1 MNNIEL
7 LVKHTGDVNFT
18 RLDLFGDET
27 ISLTQ
32 VVQDVKDPGKV
43 FTNFSK
49 TFSIPAS
56 KTNNKFFKHYEN
68 FTQDVAYAFDAR
80 KKVQAKIELNS
91 LPFQQGKLRL
101 EGVDLKNGRPN
112 IYRVTFFGS
121 LNLKDILGD
130 LKISDLDWLSN
141 FDTTYTSSSLITGM
155 SSSGTGSVTVDSV
168 AYPVPLVTALIGNT
182 QRAFYSSSSTVAYF
196 NTTDEEVNKSG
207 GNLNPANAALSGYYF
222 KDLTFSIRLYLIIKA
237 IEKSQSIK
245 ARNNNKEI
253 LFSTD
258 FFNTTNVSFYNLYM
272 LCQRNAGKKI
282 DGFGSVYIP
291 NQQSGKTYDNA
302 TNEHENN
309 LVLRQSS
316 FEIYNLSSTQYF
328 QFALTLN
335 FGSISQNIQV
345 EIQDINTGD
354 IEYATWTSSQTGQ
367 TRTYQLGNGNYE
379 LRFTSTAQQTVT
391 SFSLIFIDIFDTNTS
406 TTISTS
412 NVDASFVIPGTNTNF
427 LIRENIPE
435 MKVIDFLS
443 GLFKLFNLTA
453 IEEDG
458 KITVKTLDSFYTG
471 GTVRNITE
479 FVDTTSKSV
488 DKALPYREIV
498 FKYEDTENILAKQHK
513 EINQQDWG
521 AISYNTGAVLDSNN
535 NTYEIVAPFQ
545 HMKFERLVDGS
556 TTKNIQ
562 VGHLLN
568 DKQDPYLGKPVI
580 FYPIHSSN
588 TSDTMD
594 GFNFIT
600 EIDGYDGGSSNADST
615 QSVYWIP
622 SNSPVVVSS
631 GSGYPETINFNVELN
646 EYTNAPD
653 YTDSLFEKYYKS
665 YIVNAFRF
673 NERLTKIKARLPLKF
688 LEQFTLADELQI
700 VDLVYRVNSITTNL
714 QTGESTLELLNGR
727 EAIAATGSAYATVT
741 ISTSS
746 NATPS
751 TACGYTLN
759 NTLYYTGVLGNG
771 VRLYTNTGLT
781 TAFSGTGNN
790 YAFPGSNYAAI
801 DSNGYISG
809 YQACPTLSPTV
820 QTNSTTNIT
829 YSSFTMNGN
838 ISVANG
844 TITDRGFYWGTNSN
858 YASNTKRSEGG
869 TATGA
874 FSDNITSG
882 VTAGATYYVTAYA
895 TNENGE
901 NQGAT
906 ISFTTSASPNVP
918 TVVNLS
924 ELNVSSNS
932 FRARLEITADGGST
946 INGAG
951 FYMGT
956 DSSSAT
962 NNTHYDISPAPN
974 NIGVKSYDF
983 SSLNSSTTY
992 YYWGTATNTYSS
1004 TKGVASSYETVTTT
1018 APVYTYNNTY
1028 YSNSDAYYACIS
1040 SSPQDYYSYDS
1051 TFGTSTTLYTTN
1063 TGGILSNLAPN
1074 GYYARNNKSYQVTG
1088 GNGVLGTET
1097 ACSTT
1102 EVYRVRITSG
1112 YPSTNYYDI
1121 ETVNSATLSTTNVL
1135 YMTAY
1140 IGSGRVSYTDIALT
1154 TTYTGLGT
1162 WKTDRG
1168 STQFDYQRYPENKM
1182 FLARQQRFINGAW
1195 TDITSTATD
1204 SGYDDR
1210 ICQLSSSGVLEIVY
1224 YNYNTGALAPTGSA
1238 SITSIEIGNNN
1249 FSTSTLACADT
1260 SSSKTRVYFTGTTLA
1275 NGTRLW
1281 EDSPSA
1287 GAGSGTEFEG
1297 DGDYRK
1303 IYMPDGTTKAAQISG
1318 SGYISNLTSC

>member
-18 RLDLFGDET
+18 RLDLFGNET

-32 VVQDVKDPGKV
+32 VVQDVKDPGKI
-43 FTNFSK
+43 FTNFTK

-68 FTQDVAYAFDAR
+68 FTQDVNYAFDAR

-112 IYRVTFFGS
+112 NYRVTFFGS

-130 LKISDLDWLSN
+130 LKLSDLDWLSN

-168 AYPVPLVTALIGNT
+168 AYPIPLVTALIGNT
-182 QRAFYSSSSTVAYF
+182 QRAFYSSSATVAYF

-207 GNLNPANAALSGYYF
+207 GNLNTGNAALSGYYF

-258 FFNTTNVSFYNLYM
+258 FFSTTNVGFYNLYM
-272 LCQRNAGKKI
+272 LCQRNAGKKV

-302 TNEHENN
+302 TNNHENN

-316 FEIYNLSSTQYF
+316 FEIYNLSSTQNF
-328 QFALTLN
+328 QFALTIN
-335 FGSISQNIQV
+335 FGTISQNIQV
-345 EIQDINTGD
+345 EINNINTGD
-354 IEYATWTSSQTGQ
+354 IEYATWTPSQTGQ
-367 TRTYQLGNGNYE
+367 SRTYQLGNGNYE

-391 SFSLIFIDIFDTNTS
+391 SFSFIFIDVFDTNTS
-406 TTISTS
+406 TSITTS
-412 NVDASFVIPGTNTNF
+412 NVDASFLIPGVDTSF
-427 LIRENIPE
+427 LIQDNIPE

-479 FVDTTSKSV
+479 FVDSTTKSV
-488 DKALPYREIV
+488 NKALPYREIV
-498 FKYEDTENILAKQHK
+498 FKYEDTENILAKQHR
-513 EINQQDWG
+513 EINQRDWG
-521 AISYNTGAVLDSNN
+521 AISYNSGEVLDSNN

-580 FYPIHSSN
+580 FYPIHSTN
-588 TSDTMD
+588 LGVTTATP
-594 GFNFIT
+594 FNFIT
-600 EIDGYDGGSSNADST
+600 EIDGYDGGSTDTDSS
-615 QSVYWIP
+615 QSQYWIP
-622 SNSPVVVSS
+622 SNSPVVLSS

-646 EYTNAPD
+646 EFTNAAD

-673 NERLTKIKARLPLKF
+673 NERITKIKARLPLKF
-688 LEQFTLADELQI
+688 LELFTLADELQI

-727 EAIAATGSAYATVT
+727 EATAATGSAYATVT

-746 NATPS
+746 HATPS

-759 NTLYYTGVLGNG
+759 NTLYYTGTLGNG
-771 VRLYTNTGLT
+771 VRLFTNTDLT

-790 YAFPGSNYAAI
+790 YAFPGSNYGAI
-801 DSNGYISG
+801 DASGYISG
-809 YQACPTLSPTV
+809 YQPCPTLAPVV

-844 TITDRGFYWGTNSN
+844 TISDRGFYWGPNSS
-858 YASNTKRSEGG
+858 YSSNTKVSEGG
-869 TATGA
+869 TATGT
-874 FSDNITSG
+874 FSRNVTSG
-882 VTAGATYYVTAYA
+882 VTPGATYYVTAYA
-895 TNENGE
+895 TNGNGE
-901 NQGAT
+901 SQGT
-906 ISFTTSASPNVP
+906 TVSFTATNAPNLP
-918 TVVNLS
+918 TVTVLT
-924 ELNVSSNS
+924 ETTITSSG
-932 FRARLEITADGGST
+932 FTARLEITNDGGAT
-946 INGAG
+946 IDAAG
-951 FYMGT
+951 FWVG
-956 DSSSAT
+956 T
-962 NNTHYDISPAPN
+962 NNTAYNASGNVHYAITPN
-974 NIGVKSYDF
+974 PNSIGVKTLTF
-983 SSLNSSTTY
+983 GSLNSSTTY
-992 YYWGTATNTYSS
+992 YYWGTASNTYSS
-1004 TKGVASSYETVTTT
+1004 SDGISTSYETVTTL
-1018 APVYTYNNTY
+1018 AQSFPYNNITYNA
-1028 YSNSDAYYACIS
+1028 SDAYYACIG
-1040 SSPQDYYSYDS
+1040 SSPQTYYSNNN
-1051 TFGTSTTLYTTN
+1051 TFGAGITLYTDSS
-1063 TGGILSNLAPN
+1063 LSTPVAN
-1074 GYYARNNKSYQVTG
+1074 GYYARNNKSYQVTS
-1088 GNGVLGTET
+1088 NGVLGAET

-1102 EVYRVRITSG
+1102 TVYRIRITAA
-1112 YPSTNYYDI
+1112 YPGTNYYDMT
-1121 ETVNSATLSTTNVL
+1121 TVEAAGLSTTNVM
-1135 YMTAY
+1135 YFTAY
-1140 IGSGRVSYTDIALT
+1140 FGSGRIMYTDVNLT
-1154 TTYTGLGT
+1154 TTYTGSGT
-1162 WKTDRG
+1162 WKTDQG
-1168 STQFDYQRYPENKM
+1168 IYEYLYGRYPEGKL
-1182 FLARQQRFINGAW
+1182 FFARRQNFINGAW
-1195 TDITSTATD
+1195 TDLTSTLTT
-1204 SGYDDR
+1204 SGYDDYV
-1210 ICQLSSSGVLEIVY
+1210 CQVSSAGVLEIVY
-1224 YNYNTGALAPTGSA
+1224 WNYDTSALAIVGSA
-1238 SITSIEIGNNN
+1238 SMSGIKISTGSTTASGACALTPGTIVYYDGTSI
-1249 FSTSTLACADT
+1249 S
-1260 SSSKTRVYFTGTTLA
+1260 
-1275 NGTRLW
+1275 NGTVIYT
-1281 EDSPSA
+1281 DSVSA
-1287 GAGSGTEFEG
+1287 GTSGSSNKFNGGGQWWKFENN
-1297 DGDYRK
+1297 YR
-1303 IYMPDGTTKAAQISG
+1303 AQISTTG
-1318 SGYISNLTSC
+1318 VVSNYASC

>member
-7 LVKHTGDVNFT
+7 LVKHTGDINFT

-49 TFSIPAS
+49 TFSLPAS

-68 FTQDVAYAFDAR
+68 FTQDVAYSFDAR

-130 LKISDLDWLSN
+130 LKLSDLDWLSN
-141 FDTTYTSSSLITGM
+141 FDTTYTSSSLIAGM

-168 AYPVPLVTALIGNT
+168 AYPVPLVTALISNT
-182 QRAFYSSSSTVAYF
+182 QRGFYSSSNTAKYF
-196 NTTDEEVNKSG
+196 NTTDEEVNKAG
-207 GNLNPANAALSGYYF
+207 GNLNPSNNVLSGYYF

-237 IEKSQSIK
+237 IENSQSVK
-245 ARNNNKEI
+245 ARNNNNSI

-258 FFNTTNVSFYNLYM
+258 FFSDTNVSFYNLYM
-272 LCQRNAGKKI
+272 LCQRNAGKKV
-282 DGFGSVYIP
+282 DGFGSVYVP
-291 NQQSGKTYDNA
+291 NQQSGKDYDNA
-302 TNEHENN
+302 TNEHEEN
-309 LVLRQSS
+309 LVLREST
-316 FEIYNLSSTQYF
+316 FEIYGLSSSQNFGFGITI
-328 QFALTLN
+328 N

-345 EIQDINTGD
+345 QIKNINSGD

-367 TRTYQLGNGNYE
+367 TRTYQLGNGTYE

-391 SFSLIFIDIFDTNTS
+391 SFSLTFTDTFATS
-406 TTISTS
+406 TTTTIATS
-412 NVDASFVIPGTNTNF
+412 DVDANFIIPGTNTSF
-427 LIRENIPE
+427 LIQDNIPE

-453 IEEDG
+453 IEENG

-471 GTVRNITE
+471 GTLRNITE

-488 DKALPYREIV
+488 NKALPYKEIV
-498 FKYEDTENILAKQHK
+498 FKYEDTENILAKQHR
-513 EINQQDWG
+513 EINQRDWG
-521 AISYNTGAVLDSNN
+521 AISYNTGEVLDSNN

-568 DKQDPYLGKPVI
+568 DKLDPYLGKPVI

-588 TSDTMD
+588 LGVTAD

-600 EIDGYDGGSSNADST
+600 EIDGYDGGSSDTDST

-622 SNSPVVVSS
+622 SNSPVVLSS

-646 EYTNAPD
+646 EFTNGDD
-653 YTDSLFEKYYKS
+653 YTDSLFQKYYQS

-700 VDLVYRVNSITTNL
+700 VDLVYRINSITTNL

-727 EAIAATGSAYATVT
+727 EAIAATGSAYASVT

-759 NTLYYTGVLGNG
+759 NTLYYTGTLGNG
-771 VRLYTNTGLT
+771 VRLYTDTGLT

-809 YQACPTLSPTV
+809 YQACPTLPPTV
-820 QTNSTTNIT
+820 QTNSTTSIT
-829 YSSFTMNGN
+829 FSSFTMNGN

-844 TITDRGFYWGTNSN
+844 TISQRGFYWGVNSN
-858 YASNTKRSEGG
+858 YASNTKVAEGG
-869 TATGA
+869 TATGT
-874 FSDNITSG
+874 FSKSITSG
-882 VTAGATYYVTAYA
+882 VTAGQTYYITAYA
-895 TNENGE
+895 INGNGE
-901 NQGAT
+901 GRGAT
-906 ISFTTSASPNVP
+906 ISFTASNAPNLP
-918 TVVNLS
+918 TVNVLS
-924 ELNVSSNS
+924 ETNVTAAG
-932 FRARLEITADGGST
+932 FTARLEITNDGGAT
-946 INGAG
+946 IDAAG
-951 FYMGT
+951 FWIG
-956 DSSSAT
+956 T
-962 NNTHYDISPAPN
+962 NNTAYNASGNTHYSVSPAPTS
-974 NIGVKSYDF
+974 IGIQEYSIG
-983 SSLNSSTTY
+983 SLNASTTY
-992 YYWGTATNTYSS
+992 YYWATASNTYSS
-1004 TKGVASSYETVTTT
+1004 SDGISTSYETVTTL
-1018 APVYTYNNTY
+1018 ALAYSYNNITY
-1028 YSNSDAYYACIS
+1028 DALDAYYACIS
-1040 SSPQDYYSYDS
+1040 NSPQTYYSTSS
-1051 TFGTSTTLYTTN
+1051 TFQAGIALYSN
-1063 TGGILSNLAPN
+1063 SNLSSSFLVPN
-1074 GYYARNNKSYQVTG
+1074 GYYARNNKSYQVQNT
-1088 GNGVLGTET
+1088 NGILGAET
-1097 ACSTT
+1097 QCSTT
-1102 EVYRVRITSG
+1102 TVFRIRITFD
-1112 YPSTNYYDI
+1112 YPSTNYYDMT
-1121 ETVNSATLSTTNVL
+1121 TVKNQTLSTTSVM
-1135 YMTAY
+1135 YFAVSFT
-1140 IGSGRVSYTDIALT
+1140 SGRIMYTDVGLT
-1154 TTYTGLGT
+1154 TPYSGLGSF
-1162 WKTDRG
+1162 KTDRG
-1168 STQFDYQRYPENKM
+1168 ATAFNYQRYPENKM
-1182 FLARQQRFINGAW
+1182 FMARRQNLIGGVW
-1195 TDITSTATD
+1195 TDLTSTATD
-1204 SGYDDR
+1204 SGYADY
-1210 ICQLSSSGVLEIVY
+1210 ICQISSSGEIQILYWDYANTSFNISGSAGLTGIKISTSGSSDAATACNTPAFTIVY
-1224 YNYNTGALAPTGSA
+1224 FKGTNLGNGTVIYTDSA
-1238 SITSIEIGNNN
+1238 SAGTV
-1249 FSTSTLACADT
+1249 
-1260 SSSKTRVYFTGTTLA
+1260 SSSNKL
-1275 NGTRLW
+1275 NGGGNW
-1281 EDSPSA
+1281 YK
-1287 GAGSGTEFEG
+1287 FENN
-1297 DGDYRK
+1297 YR
-1303 IYMPDGTTKAAQISG
+1303 AQISSTG
-1318 SGYISNLTSC
+1318 VVSNYASC